1 MSTCPLAA
9 RAARSKGASVHLS
22 VPGVLNLFARVSVT
36 PNAGG
41 LPGTDQAEKVIS
53 GLMFWGLLAC
63 VAGVIIGGAV
73 WAVSSHGANHHYAQR
88 GKAGFLI
95 SAVAAAVI
103 AAAPAVINFFES
115 LGSGVH

>member
-1 MSTCPLAA
+1 MAPF
-9 RAARSKGASVHLS
+9 V
-22 VPGVLNLFARVSVT
+22 VGVLNVFAKVSIS
-36 PNAGG
+36 PNSGG
-41 LPGTDQAEKVIS
+41 LPGTSEAEKVIS

-73 WAVSSHGANHHYAQR
+73 WAVSSHGGNHHYAQR
-88 GKAGFLI
+88 GKASFLI

-103 AAAPAVINFFES
+103 AAAPAVVNFFEG

>member
-1 MSTCPLAA
+1 MEPLAI
-9 RAARSKGASVHLS
+9 GFLS
-22 VPGVLNLFARVSVT
+22 VFARVSVS
-36 PNAGG
+36 PNSGG
-41 LPGTDQAEKVIS
+41 LPGTNQAEKVIS

-73 WAVSSHGANHHYAQR
+73 WAVSSHGGNHHYAQR
-88 GKAGFLI
+88 GKASFLI

-103 AAAPAVINFFES
+103 AAAPAVVNFFEG

>member
-1 MSTCPLAA
+1 MQPF
-9 RAARSKGASVHLS
+9 V
-22 VPGVLNLFARVSVT
+22 VGVVSVFAKVSVS

-53 GLMFWGLLAC
+53 GLMFWALLAC

-73 WAVSSHGANHHYAQR
+73 WAVSSHGGNHHYAQR
-88 GKAGFLI
+88 GKASFLV

-103 AAAPAVINFFES
+103 AAAPAVVNFFEG

>member
-1 MSTCPLAA
+1 MAPVVV
-9 RAARSKGASVHLS
+9 GVLS
-22 VPGVLNLFARVSVT
+22 VFAKVSIS
-36 PNAGG
+36 PSSGG
-41 LPGTDQAEKVIS
+41 LPGTSEAEKVIS

-73 WAVSSHGANHHYAQR
+73 WAVSSHGGNHHYAQR
-88 GKAGFLI
+88 GKASFLI

-103 AAAPAVINFFES
+103 AAAPAVVNFFEG